1 MYSVIMPG
9 ILWCCHV
16 PHSLILSCTVLLCQ
30 GYCGIV
36 MYHTVLFYHVQCY
49 YARDIVELS
58 CTTQSYFI
66 MYSVI
71 MPGILWSCHVPH
83 SLILS
88 CTVLLCQEYCG
99 IVMYHTVLFYHVQC
113 YYASNIVELSCTTQ
127 SNFIMYS
134 VIMPGILWYC
144 HVPHSLILS
153 CTVLLCQGYC
163 GVVMYH
169 TVLFYHVQ
177 CYYARDIVELSCTT
191 QSYFIMY
198 SVIMPGILWYCH
210 VPHSLILSC
219 TVLLCQGY
227 CGVVMY
233 HVV

>member
-1 MYSVIMPG
+1 
-9 ILWCCHV
+9 
-16 PHSLILSCTVLLCQ
+16 
-30 GYCGIV
+30 
-36 MYHTVLFYHVQCY
+36 
-49 YARDIVELS
+49 
-58 CTTQSYFI
+58 
-66 MYSVI
+66 
-71 MPGILWSCHVPH
+71 
-83 SLILS
+83 
-88 CTVLLCQEYCG
+88 
-99 IVMYHTVLFYHVQC
+99 
-113 YYASNIVELSCTTQ
+113 
-127 SNFIMYS
+127 MYS

-219 TVLLCQGY
+219 TVLLCQEY

-233 HVV
+233 HAERGISSGSALFTETISIFKYKSFGNYNLGPNNIHV